1 MRSRLSVTVSDRTGL
16 PYANVPTQNMWDLVE
31 FLSFHRVAVSYEY
44 RASHFT
50 VCFLRSSQ
58 DTAQKLL
65 DDWSVTASAEE
76 VATVH

>member
-1 MRSRLSVTVSDRTGL
+1 MRNKLNVTVSDRTGL
-16 PYANVPTQNMWDLVE
+16 PYANVPTQSMWDLVE

-50 VCFLRSSQ
+50 VCFLRSSR

-65 DDWSVTASAEE
+65 DDWCVNAPAD
-76 VATVH
+76 VAKVH